1 MIDTLDFT
9 QYVLQCRSNAHLGGK
24 YFLHFWDNLELEIV
38 VSVSAG
44 VIAFTDGVSG
54 FNSSSSM
61 HATITEMR
69 TNNISCWIFRAG
81 SRDTASWG

>member
-1 MIDTLDFT
+1 M
-9 QYVLQCRSNAHLGGK
+9 AP
-24 YFLHFWDNLELEIV
+24 
-38 VSVSAG
+38 SVGCGFCPAG
-44 VIAFTDGVSG
+44 IIAFTDGVSG

-81 SRDTASWG
+81 SRDTASWGWVDLVVCWGWVKVVVCWGWVEVVVYWVWC